1 MQHQINDSTS
11 ASATEWAAVC
21 FRWHS
26 MLWLSQKGVAV
37 VGFNTL
43 SLLFCSMYNQ
53 SFLATDIYYT
63 VQGVLS
69 NHFVCIM
76 LFILLFFFFAI
87 YRTIHNLFNVYI
99 MSHICKWWKETMFT
113 KVFVYVYLYI
123 LYNLQTHCIMSLV
136 VKRFYIEINHNY
148 VSLVLVLHTP

>member
-43 SLLFCSMYNQ
+43 SLVFCSMYNQ

-76 LFILLFFFFAI
+76 LFILLFFFLQYIEQFIIFSTLILCLISVNDGRRQCLQKYLCMYI
-87 YRTIHNLFNVYI
+87 YIYCT
-99 MSHICKWWKETMFT
+99 ICKHIALWVWLSNDF
-113 KVFVYVYLYI
+113 I
-123 LYNLQTHCIMSLV
+123 L
-136 VKRFYIEINHNY
+136 K
-148 VSLVLVLHTP
+148 